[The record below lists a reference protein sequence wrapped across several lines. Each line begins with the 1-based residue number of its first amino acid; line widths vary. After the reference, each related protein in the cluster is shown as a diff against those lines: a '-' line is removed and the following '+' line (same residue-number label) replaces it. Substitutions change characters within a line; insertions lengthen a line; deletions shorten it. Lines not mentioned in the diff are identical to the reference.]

1 MAFNTLGVTSSTLT
15 WHLGWLMW
23 QQSFNDDQ
31 LHPLVYDLPL
41 CLPGWHL
48 FSVPLGK
55 HTQKVFECLLE
66 NQQFL
71 RLKKL
76 SFTNPSFSYW
86 GSWSPQ
92 ANWKWTQQKLKQ
104 WWNGHLPQTEGSY
117 NALGIDNLYIK
128 FILNYSFEAAPLTA
142 LSSSRIP
149 FCWFPEAH
157 RAFLDQKQHFTSAP
171 ILTMPDSEMQ
181 FSLDADSSDGVRAV
195 LKELQTLCPPEHV
208 CSSFL
213 HLETKQWRNPSVICC
228 WPHSTL
234 LFTGQSRILLC
245 GEEGQVPETL

>member
-1 MAFNTLGVTSSTLT
+1 MTFGLTNVAAVFQRWSITSFGIWSPSLSTWMTFVLRPSWET
-15 WHLGWLMW
+15 YTESLW
-23 QQSFNDDQ
+23 
-31 LHPLVYDLPL
+31 
-41 CLPGWHL
+41 
-48 FSVPLGK
+48 VPIGEP
-55 HTQKVFECLLE
+55 TI
-66 NQQFL
+66 L

-117 NALGIDNLYIK
+117 NALGIDNLYLK

-195 LKELQTLCPPEHV
+195 LKELQTITSPP
-208 CSSFL
+208 C
-213 HLETKQWRNPSVICC
+213 
-228 WPHSTL
+228 
-234 LFTGQSRILLC
+234 ILLSPPHC
-245 GEEGQVPETL
+245 DWKEQ